1 MISFG
6 DIEMIIG
13 VPKEV
18 KNRENRVAAV
28 PGGVKMLVDAGHRV
42 LVERN
47 AGVGAGIPDE
57 NFVGAGA
64 TIIDKADDVWAEA
77 DMIMK
82 VKEPIASEFHRM
94 REGQIL
100 YTYLHLA
107 AAQELGHELVKR
119 KVTSIAYETI
129 QLENG
134 SLPLL
139 TPMSE
144 VAGRM
149 SVQVGSQCLQK
160 HRGGKGLLLGGVP
173 GVRRGRVSIIG
184 GGVVGINAAKMAIG
198 LGARVTI
205 LDVNAARLAYLD
217 DVFGTDVDTLMSN
230 PENIAASVEESDLV
244 IGAVLIA
251 GAKAPRLVT
260 REMVRTMEKDSAL
273 VDVAIDQGGCI
284 ETIKPTSHD
293 EPTFVDE
300 DVIHYGVTNIPGDV
314 PKTSTYALTNV
325 TLRYAMELANKGVE
339 GSLRTSQPLR
349 YGLNTFAG
357 QVTHEAVAEALSLP
371 FHKPQF

>member
-1 MISFG
+1 
-6 DIEMIIG
+6 MIIG

-28 PGGVKMLVDAGHRV
+28 PGGVKLLVDAGHTV
-42 LVERN
+42 HIEKG
-47 AGVGAGIPDE
+47 AGVGAGISDE
-57 NFVGAGA
+57 AFQSSGAKMIETA
-64 TIIDKADDVWAEA
+64 ADVWASS

-82 VKEPIASEFHRM
+82 VKEPIESEFAHM
-94 REGQIL
+94 KSGQIL

-107 AAQELGHELVKR
+107 AARELGHELVKR
-119 KVTSIAYETI
+119 NVTAVAYETI
-129 QLENG
+129 QLANG

-149 SVQVGSQCLQK
+149 SVQVGAQCLQK

-173 GVRRGRVSIIG
+173 GVKRGRVAIIG
-184 GGVVGINAAKMAIG
+184 GGVVGVNAAKMAIG

-217 DVFGTDVDTLMSN
+217 DIFGTDVDTLMSN
-230 PENIAASVEESDLV
+230 PENIAQSVAESDLV

-260 REMVRTMEKDSAL
+260 RQMVRSMEKHSAL

-284 ETIKPTSHD
+284 ETIRPTSHD
-293 EPTFVDE
+293 EPTFLEE

-325 TLRYAMELANKGVE
+325 TLKYALEIANLGLE
-339 GSLRTSQPLR
+339 EAMSRSQALRT
-349 YGLNTFAG
+349 GLNTFAG
-357 QVTHEAVAEALSLP
+357 KVTHKAVAEALGLG
-371 FHKPQF
+371 FEGVEF

>member
-1 MISFG
+1 
-6 DIEMIIG
+6 MIIG
-13 VPKEV
+13 VPKEI
-18 KNRENRVAAV
+18 KNRENRVAVV
-28 PGGVKMLVDAGHRV
+28 PGGVKLLNDAGHQV
-42 LVERN
+42 HIEKG
-47 AGVGAGIPDE
+47 AGLGAGIPDE
-57 NFVGAGA
+57 AFIQAGA
-64 TIIDKADDVWAEA
+64 HMVEGASEVWARA
-77 DMIMK
+77 DMVMK
-82 VKEPIASEFHRM
+82 VKEPIASEFSHM

-119 KVTSIAYETI
+119 KVSAVAYETI
-129 QLENG
+129 ELENR

-149 SVQVGSQCLQK
+149 SVQVGAQCLQK

-173 GVRRGRVSIIG
+173 GVQRGRVAIIG
-184 GGVVGINAAKMAIG
+184 GGVVGVNAAKMAIG

-217 DVFGTDVDTLMSN
+217 DIFGTDVDTLMSN
-230 PENIAASVEESDLV
+230 PENLAKAVAESDLV
-244 IGAVLIA
+244 IGAVLIT
-251 GAKAPRLVT
+251 GAKAPCLVS
-260 REMVRTMEKDSAL
+260 RDMVRTMEKHSAI

-284 ETIKPTSHD
+284 ETIQPTSHD
-293 EPTFVDE
+293 NPTFLCE

-325 TLRYAMELANKGVE
+325 TLNYALQIANLGLPAAIE
-339 GSLRTSQPLR
+339 SSSPLR
-349 YGLNTFAG
+349 YGLNTYQG
-357 QVTHEAVAEALSLP
+357 MVTHKAVSEALGLSYAEP
-371 FHKPQF
+371 KF

>member
-1 MISFG
+1 
-6 DIEMIIG
+6 MIIG

-28 PGGVKMLVDAGHRV
+28 PGGVKMMVDAGHQV
-42 LVERN
+42 LVQKS
-47 AGVGAGIPDE
+47 AGLGAGIPDE
-57 NFVGAGA
+57 AFAAAGA
-64 TIIDKADDVWAEA
+64 TIVDRAEDVWAGA
-77 DMIMK
+77 QMIIK
-82 VKEPIASEFHRM
+82 VKEPIASEFSLM

-107 AAQELGHELVKR
+107 AAQELGHELIKR
-119 KVTSIAYETI
+119 KVASIAYETI

-149 SVQVGSQCLQK
+149 SVQVGAQCLQK

-173 GVRRGRVSIIG
+173 GVRRGRVAIIG

-205 LDVNAARLAYLD
+205 LDVNASRLAYLD
-217 DVFGTDVDTLMSN
+217 DVFGTDIDTLMST
-230 PENIAASVEESDLV
+230 PENIALAVQESDLV

-251 GAKAPRLVT
+251 GAKAPCLVT
-260 REMVRTMEKDSAL
+260 REMVRSMEKASAV

-293 EPTFVDE
+293 EPTFIEE

-325 TLRYAMELANKGVE
+325 TLKFALQIASKGLH
-339 GSLRTSQPLR
+339 SALRDSQALR
-349 YGLNTFAG
+349 YGLNTYEG
-357 QVTHEAVAEALSLP
+357 QATHEAVAEALGLSYQTP
-371 FHKPQF
+371 GF

>member
-1 MISFG
+1 MIV
-6 DIEMIIG
+6 G

-28 PGGVKMLVDAGHRV
+28 PGGVKMFTDAGHKV
-42 LVERN
+42 LIEKD
-47 AGVGAGIPDE
+47 AGSGAGISDE
-57 NFVGAGA
+57 EYREAGA
-64 TIIDKADDVWAEA
+64 EIVASASMVWDQA
-77 DMIMK
+77 DMIIK
-82 VKEPIASEFHRM
+82 VKEPIRQEFSLM

-107 AAQELGHELVKR
+107 AAQELGHELAKR
-119 KVTSIAYETI
+119 KVSAIAYETI
-129 QLENG
+129 QLANG
-134 SLPLL
+134 ALPLL

-149 SVQVGSQCLQK
+149 SVQVGAQCLQK

-173 GVRRGRVSIIG
+173 GVRRGRVAIIG

-217 DVFGTDVDTLMSN
+217 DVFGTDIDTLMSN
-230 PENIAASVEESDLV
+230 PENISKAVAESDLV
-244 IGAVLIA
+244 VGAVLIA
-251 GAKAPRLVT
+251 GAKAPTLVS
-260 REMVRTMEKDSAL
+260 RDLVETMEKNSAI

-284 ETIKPTSHD
+284 ETIKPTTHD
-293 EPTFVDE
+293 DPVFLEAG
-300 DVIHYGVTNIPGDV
+300 VIHYGVTNIPGDV

-325 TLRYAMELANKGVE
+325 THKYAMDLANKGIE
-339 GSLRTSQPLR
+339 KALADDPALRL
-349 YGLNTFAG
+349 GLNTFDGAI
-357 QVTHEAVAEALSLP
+357 THKAVAEALSLDYQELT
-371 FHKPQF
+371 F